1 MPNIGDD
8 PNIVVQNADVLTDNA
23 KLLTHGAF
31 LHLAAYLWTVSVFSR
46 LRSHAGTQKKK
57 VGAENCPRVLQLE
70 SF

>member
-46 LRSHAGTQKKK
+46 LLSTSRAGTQK